1 MKLIHIIEAS
11 ATGTL
16 SMAALLANEQAS
28 KGIET
33 TVIISIRPETPRE
46 LGNIFSND
54 VNLQF
59 VDMSSLPGKIKS
71 FFLLARIFKDSDADV
86 VVMHSSYAGFIG
98 RIAALLAHSKAKLFY
113 IPHCISFMRT
123 DIGRVKKYIFVMFER
138 LANIKKSI
146 YIACSNS
153 EGEAIK
159 NNINCMCVVV
169 ENAVK
174 DNFKNDLDG
183 ECLKVPFKVIT
194 VGQVRVQK
202 NPRLFSR
209 ISEKVNSL
217 VDNVEFIW
225 VGDGDDALKSTL
237 ADNKVNVTGW
247 VNSTEVRE
255 YLKEADI
262 YLSTSSWEGMPV
274 SLIEANYAGV
284 TVVAKNCAGN
294 NDIITTGVNGF
305 LFDQEDEAVSIIYE
319 LLESP
324 DKRREVSG
332 NALSIAKDRFSYDR
346 YIKQMDELF
355 FERNQLNAKNREG
368 HPCV

>member
-1 MKLIHIIEAS
+1 M
-11 ATGTL
+11 
-16 SMAALLANEQAS
+16 
-28 KGIET
+28 
-33 TVIISIRPETPRE
+33 
-46 LGNIFSND
+46 
-54 VNLQF
+54 
-59 VDMSSLPGKIKS
+59 
-71 FFLLARIFKDSDADV
+71 
-86 VVMHSSYAGFIG
+86 
-98 RIAALLAHSKAKLFY
+98 
-113 IPHCISFMRT
+113 
-123 DIGRVKKYIFVMFER
+123 
-138 LANIKKSI
+138 
-146 YIACSNS
+146 
-153 EGEAIK
+153 
-159 NNINCMCVVV
+159 

>member
-138 LANIKKSI
+138 LANIKK
-146 YIACSNS
+146 A
-153 EGEAIK
+153 
-159 NNINCMCVVV
+159 
-169 ENAVK
+169 
-174 DNFKNDLDG
+174 F
-183 ECLKVPFKVIT
+183 
-194 VGQVRVQK
+194 
-202 NPRLFSR
+202 
-209 ISEKVNSL
+209 
-217 VDNVEFIW
+217 
-225 VGDGDDALKSTL
+225 TL
-237 ADNKVNVTGW
+237 LAQI
-247 VNSTEVRE
+247 VRE
-255 YLKEADI
+255 
-262 YLSTSSWEGMPV
+262 
-274 SLIEANYAGV
+274 
-284 TVVAKNCAGN
+284 
-294 NDIITTGVNGF
+294 
-305 LFDQEDEAVSIIYE
+305 
-319 LLESP
+319 
-324 DKRREVSG
+324 
-332 NALSIAKDRFSYDR
+332 
-346 YIKQMDELF
+346 KQ
-355 FERNQLNAKNREG
+355 
-368 HPCV
+368 